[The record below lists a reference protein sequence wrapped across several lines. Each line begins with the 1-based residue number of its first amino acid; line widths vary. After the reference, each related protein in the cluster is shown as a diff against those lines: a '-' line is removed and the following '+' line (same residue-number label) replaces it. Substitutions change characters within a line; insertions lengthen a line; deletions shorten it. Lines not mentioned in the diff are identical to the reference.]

1 MSKEGILPE
10 KENLR
15 RAVKWISDQG
25 NFSLKVIEEAS
36 VRFDL
41 SPSDESFLI
50 KNFLKKED

>member
-50 KNFLKKED
+50 KHFSKKEE

>member
-1 MSKEGILPE
+1 MSKKGILPE

-25 NFSLKVIEEAS
+25 DFTLKAIEEAS

-50 KNFLKKED
+50 NHFTKKED